1 MSRRGLVETINHPL
15 GFFVLGLLIVESFL
29 GTVLIG
35 SDLEPMHKY
44 YGMWAGIGLFIIL
57 IIAVFILVWFKP
69 KNLTFGEE
77 GYLRDKGT
85 FGTES
90 NPLSE
95 ETINKDKKTGSG
107 EVK

>member
-1 MSRRGLVETINHPL
+1 MNRTGILETSNHPL
-15 GFFVLGLLIVESFL
+15 GFFVLGLLIVETFL
-29 GTVLIG
+29 GTVLVG
-35 SDLEPMHKY
+35 SDLDITHKY

-90 NPLSE
+90 NPISE
-95 ETINKDKKTGSG
+95 EKIDKDKKTSSG
-107 EVK
+107 GD